1 MALLFVALVAS
12 VVAAS
17 SLPKFAL
24 DTDIGT
30 DFDDMWAMTYL
41 LSRSIPDDPNRE
53 LDFLLVQCST
63 YNTTDR
69 ARIAAK
75 AMYDLRR
82 FDVPIS
88 VGLYTGEQHM
98 PQLPAAAGFELS
110 DFVAAGGTIYYG
122 ESYLAGLMAAATP
135 SDPLF
140 VVEIA
145 PVTSLGGILEQ
156 TPALSANVITTAMS
170 GPVYHGYGNSSQP
183 DREYNVVQNITAS
196 QAMYAASWLSPLMM
210 VPLDTSGLLHCQ
222 GPEWG
227 ALIAANT
234 SSHPY
239 AEVLLRNY
247 QIWCN
252 CTPTPSGESDT
263 LYDAQAAWQSGYYA
277 ANWVPHGTTPPQIP
291 AILQQELPIV
301 VNASGFTVINATG
314 QTVWSAVGFPV
325 GLMNTTHTVCIALI
339 DSIISAAS
347 NKMQVQ
353 H

>member
-1 MALLFVALVAS
+1 V
-12 VVAAS
+12 
-17 SLPKFAL
+17 
-24 DTDIGT
+24 
-30 DFDDMWAMTYL
+30 WAMTYL
-41 LSRSIPDDPNRE
+41 LSRSIPDDPNRQ

-170 GPVYHGYGNSSQP
+170 GSVYHGYGNSSQP

-239 AEVLLRNY
+239 AEVRAENCVHLDPLPCHHHNYPLHHRTRMCTELDAELLLHLRR
-247 QIWCN
+247 CSFE
-252 CTPTPSGESDT
+252 TTRSG
-263 LYDAQAAWQSGYYA
+263 
-277 ANWVPHGTTPPQIP
+277 
-291 AILQQELPIV
+291 
-301 VNASGFTVINATG
+301 ATAR
-314 QTVWSAVGFPV
+314 QLLLVRATRS
-325 GLMNTTHTVCIALI
+325 TTHRQPGSLATTRRTGCRMARLRLR
-339 DSIISAAS
+339 SLRSCNRS
-347 NKMQVQ
+347 FQSS
-353 H
+353 